1 MPYVETKSKVQAD
14 DQKLKFRV
22 YGCAACASCP
32 LRKQCVS
39 DQSQAGRTISRDQ
52 FTKQRERHAAKMAT
66 EPAKA
71 AYKKRLHGGE
81 VAFAHIKQAMGLR
94 QFLLRGLANVRT
106 EWLWSCTAY
115 NVMKLV
121 NYVAKLRAEF
131 AKMEVAEVK

>member
-1 MPYVETKSKVQAD
+1 
-14 DQKLKFRV
+14 
-22 YGCAACASCP
+22 
-32 LRKQCVS
+32 
-39 DQSQAGRTISRDQ
+39 
-52 FTKQRERHAAKMAT
+52 MAT

-71 AYKKRLHGGE
+71 AYKKRLHAGE